1 MEAMQLTITFITTT
15 IFSLKKKPKKW
26 RDIGGTEIFVPT
38 GKPREPGNDEHAGL
52 SLQQKRHVYLSSTQ
66 KEWM

>member
-1 MEAMQLTITFITTT
+1 MEEMHSTIAFITTT
-15 IFSLKKKPKKW
+15 VFSLKKTKKW
-26 RDIGGTEIFVPT
+26 GDIGGTEVFVPT
-38 GKPREPGNDEHAGL
+38 GKPREPGNDEHADF